1 MNNTDLIAALPLIL
15 LAATGLLVMMWDAF
29 EKSPSHIPLYLTIL
43 GAMAATG
50 AAIMNLGHNAVAFDG
65 LFFDNSFSN
74 FFTII
79 FSVATILTALL
90 AEKYLQAEEVII
102 GEFSALTLFA
112 ACGMVM
118 MASGGSLIVT
128 FLGLETMS
136 ICFYIMAGMFRTKQ
150 ESNESALKYF
160 LLGSFAT
167 GFFLYGIALVY
178 GSFGTLSI
186 IKIHD
191 IILHDPLKAKLAL
204 ESPLMIFGAVLIII
218 GLSFKVAAFPFHQW
232 APDVY
237 EGAPTVVAGYMST
250 AGKAAAFSAFVLIFG
265 YAILPK
271 ASLGYGVKIQTMIA
285 VLAACSMLYGNI
297 VAISQRKIKR
307 MLAYSSTAHAGYI
320 LLGVA
325 AMNSQGV
332 TGIAI
337 YTAVYTLMQIGA
349 FGIVALL
356 EKETGGG
363 TDLDDYAGL
372 AKREP
377 TKALLL
383 SVLMLPLAGIPPFAG
398 FFGKYYLFAAALQAG
413 LTWLVI
419 VGVVSSIIGSY
430 FYLRIIVL
438 MYFRDSKHDI
448 SEAISEKTNVSLIA
462 VGLASF
468 GLLVLGLLPDTL
480 LGIAQQFFH

>member
-1 MNNTDLIAALPLIL
+1 MNNTDLIAALPLII
-15 LAATGLLVMMWDAF
+15 LAGTGLVVMMWDAF
-29 EKSPSHIPLYLTIL
+29 EKTSSHVPLYLTVIGGL
-43 GAMAATG
+43 AAAG
-50 AAIMNLGHNAVAFDG
+50 AAFMNLGHNAIAFDG

-79 FSVATILTALL
+79 FSAATVLTALL
-90 AEKYLQAEEVII
+90 AEKYLQAEEVVI

-136 ICFYIMAGMFRTKQ
+136 ICFYIMAGMFRARA

-178 GSFGTLSI
+178 GSIGTLSI
-186 IKIHD
+186 VKIHN
-191 IILHDPLKAKLAL
+191 IILTDPLKMQAAL

-356 EKETGGG
+356 EKGTGG

-383 SVLMLPLAGIPPFAG
+383 SVLMLSLAGIPPFAG

-413 LTWLVI
+413 MTWLVI
-419 VGVVSSIIGSY
+419 VGVISSIIASY

-438 MYFRDSKHDI
+438 MYFRDSKEEV
-448 SEAISEKTNVSLIA
+448 SEPTKEKINISLIA
-462 VGLASF
+462 IGLASL
-468 GLLVLGLLPDTL
+468 GLLILGLLPDTL
-480 LGIAQQFFH
+480 LSIAQQFFH

>member
-1 MNNTDLIAALPLIL
+1 MIL
-15 LAATGLLVMMWDAF
+15 
-29 EKSPSHIPLYLTIL
+29 
-43 GAMAATG
+43 
-50 AAIMNLGHNAVAFDG
+50 
-65 LFFDNSFSN
+65 
-74 FFTII
+74 
-79 FSVATILTALL
+79 
-90 AEKYLQAEEVII
+90 
-102 GEFSALTLFA
+102 
-112 ACGMVM
+112 
-118 MASGGSLIVT
+118 
-128 FLGLETMS
+128 
-136 ICFYIMAGMFRTKQ
+136 
-150 ESNESALKYF
+150 
-160 LLGSFAT
+160 
-167 GFFLYGIALVY
+167 
-178 GSFGTLSI
+178 
-186 IKIHD
+186 
-191 IILHDPLKAKLAL
+191 
-204 ESPLMIFGAVLIII
+204 GAVLIII

-297 VAISQRKIKR
+297 VAISQHKIKR

-356 EKETGGG
+356 EKGNGG
-363 TDLDDYAGL
+363 TDLEDYAGL

-383 SVLMLPLAGIPPFAG
+383 SVLMLSLAGIPPFAG

-419 VGVVSSIIGSY
+419 VGVVSSIIASY

-438 MYFRDSKHDI
+438 MYFRDSKEET
-448 SEAISEKTNVSLIA
+448 SEPVKEKINISLIA

-468 GLLVLGLLPDTL
+468 GLLILGLLPDTL